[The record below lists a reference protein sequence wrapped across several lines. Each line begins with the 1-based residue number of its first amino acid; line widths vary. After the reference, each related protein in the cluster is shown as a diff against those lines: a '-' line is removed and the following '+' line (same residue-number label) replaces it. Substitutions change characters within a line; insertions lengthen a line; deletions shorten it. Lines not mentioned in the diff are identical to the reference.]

1 MLARFVLGALT
12 VGALIA
18 PAVISPVLAGEMNAT
33 EARKFVIGKIFS
45 FTCFDGTRGAG
56 RVFDDGSA
64 AGSVQFSGSGPTR
77 YMRLPSNTLQTRG
90 ESVCAS
96 IKGLPFSPCF
106 NLDKRDDRSFRGAV
120 SGMGIAYCDFRH
132 KGSGHILMA
141 RSSSG
146 KGPRSLHPRHVR
158 SADSA
163 SGEVVARVETP
174 RVERSKIAPVQTEAV
189 SELRRSTD

>member
-12 VGALIA
+12 IGALIA
-18 PAVISPVLAGEMNAT
+18 PAVAGEMNAT

-56 RVFDDGSA
+56 RVFDDGSV

-77 YMRLPSNTLQTRG
+77 YMRLPVNTLQTRG

-96 IKGLPFSPCF
+96 LKGLPFSPCF
-106 NLDKRDDRSFRGAV
+106 NLDKRDERSFRGAV
-120 SGMGIAYCDFRH
+120 SGMGFAYCDFRH
-132 KGSGHILMA
+132 KGAGHIIMA
-141 RSSSG
+141 RAISG
-146 KGPRSLHPRHVR
+146 RGPRSLHPRRVR
-158 SADSA
+158 SADA
-163 SGEVVARVETP
+163 APAEVVARVETP
-174 RVERSKIAPVQTEAV
+174 KVERAKIDPVNTGSV